1 MHKFEQKIKPIFI
14 YFYIN
19 IQVAWL
25 TCVIISGYKSSGL
38 HSTVLVY
45 HGTSAS
51 RTRCYHH
58 SHAKKSHILD
68 MAKI

>member
-14 YFYIN
+14 YFYDN

-51 RTRCYHH
+51 RTRC
-58 SHAKKSHILD
+58 
-68 MAKI
+68 